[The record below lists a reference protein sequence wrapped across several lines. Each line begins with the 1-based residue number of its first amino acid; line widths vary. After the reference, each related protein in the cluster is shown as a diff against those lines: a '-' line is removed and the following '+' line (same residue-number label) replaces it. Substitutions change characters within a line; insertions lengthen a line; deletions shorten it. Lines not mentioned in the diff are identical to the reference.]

1 MGRGPGLEQI
11 GANYWSKFGP
21 HEFAP
26 IGSLVVL
33 INTEYMYICSDHFI
47 IITGNNIS
55 FYWSMF
61 GEGSHSP
68 PPPQGLEEAGIDER
82 GVFKEFLEQAVR
94 LAFDPGLNLFRVCH
108 TCIIALPLATDLLS
122 HGCRPA
128 VRATCTLPKPA
139 MSRRTILPSLSL
151 WARYL
156 ARQCM
161 RYGAR
166 PHPFISIPYMY

>member
-1 MGRGPGLEQI
+1 MCIET
-11 GANYWSKFGP
+11 ASSY
-21 HEFAP
+21 
-26 IGSLVVL
+26 VVL
-33 INTEYMYICSDHFI
+33 EARSVHRVLPRNNDVCLVQCISVYI
-47 IITGNNIS
+47 
-55 FYWSMF
+55 YRPMF

-108 TCIIALPLATDLLS
+108 TCILALPLATDLLS

-128 VRATCTLPKPA
+128 VRAICTLPKPA

-166 PHPFISIPYMY
+166 PHPYISVYEVWCEATPLYISV